1 MISEEKIK
9 DVLSAILSVPSAS
22 IDDKFSS
29 DTCSEWDSLKHM
41 NLVLALEEEFQV
53 QIPDEEVGNM
63 TSYKIIK
70 LVLEEISVGQK

>member
-9 DVLSAILSVPSAS
+9 NVLSAILSVPAAS

-70 LVLEEISVGQK
+70 LVLEELSESQK